1 MIIQTEFAD
10 DLAPVIGDRV
20 QLQQVVLNLVM
31 NAMEAMSSVSDR
43 PRELVI
49 HTRNVD
55 GGQVQVT
62 VEDSGIG
69 LDPNTIGKI
78 FEPFYTTKSS
88 GMGMG
93 LSICRSI
100 VQNHGGRLW
109 ATAKEGPGTRFHFS
123 LPQYHEEEQ
132 NSRVRGA

>member
-1 MIIQTEFAD
+1 M
-10 DLAPVIGDRV
+10 
-20 QLQQVVLNLVM
+20 
-31 NAMEAMSSVSDR
+31 
-43 PRELVI
+43 
-49 HTRNVD
+49 
-55 GGQVQVT
+55 QVT
-62 VEDSGIG
+62 VEDSGVG